1 MIQFHIDNKEII
13 VRNASKTIV
22 SMARFTNFASNTIGL
37 CGFLM
42 FRKSLFSDNASA
54 LLNMVGDNKGRASI
68 SVPLIMFTGWFCG
81 SYINDCLPFSV
92 KEWLYGRREAYDGWE
107 GSRGAVLGLRVLAVA
122 ATSVLAYQQ
131 FGSAESAICGVFS
144 KVCELSSPKTASA
157 FSIIAQLSVAS
168 WAVEYVAKR
177 LS

>member
-1 MIQFHIDNKEII
+1 MIQFHINNKEII
-13 VRNASKTIV
+13 MKSASKTMV
-22 SMARFTNFASNTIGL
+22 SIARLMNVAANTIGL

-42 FRKSLFSDNASA
+42 LGKSLFSDNASA

-81 SYINDCLPFSV
+81 AYIDDFLPFSV
-92 KEWLYGRREAYDGWE
+92 KERLYGEETYNGWE
-107 GSRGAVLGLRVLAVA
+107 NSRGTILGLRLLAVA

-131 FGSAESAICGVFS
+131 FGSAESAIYGVFS